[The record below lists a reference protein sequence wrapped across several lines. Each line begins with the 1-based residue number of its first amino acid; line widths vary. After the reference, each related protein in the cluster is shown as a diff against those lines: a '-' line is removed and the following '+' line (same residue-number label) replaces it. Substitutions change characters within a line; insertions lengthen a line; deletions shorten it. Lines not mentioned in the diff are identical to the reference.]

1 MARRIIIKM
10 TEPSQQHQKPD
21 VVVNSG
27 AAADSGGAAS
37 TATAPTRE
45 NQGPRRKRR
54 GPRGGAASAKAQT
67 EDAGNGVKPAAA
79 KG

>member
-1 MARRIIIKM
+1 M

-27 AAADSGGAAS
+27 AAADSGGAGS
-37 TATAPTRE
+37 TVSAPMRE

-54 GPRGGAASAKAQT
+54 GPRGGAASAKAQA
-67 EDAGNGVKPAAA
+67 EDAGNGVKQAVG
-79 KG
+79 KGQKR

>member
-1 MARRIIIKM
+1 M

-27 AAADSGGAAS
+27 AAADSGGAGS
-37 TATAPTRE
+37 TASAPMRE

-54 GPRGGAASAKAQT
+54 GPRGGAASAKAQA
-67 EDAGNGVKPAAA
+67 EDAGNGVKQAVG
-79 KG
+79 KGQKR